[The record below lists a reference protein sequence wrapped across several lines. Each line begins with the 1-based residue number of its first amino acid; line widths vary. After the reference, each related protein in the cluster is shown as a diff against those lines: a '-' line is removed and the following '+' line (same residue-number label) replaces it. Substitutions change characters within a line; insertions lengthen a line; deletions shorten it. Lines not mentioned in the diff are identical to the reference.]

1 MRGHGVCRAFA
12 SRRFCEVKK
21 RVFQAESSRRASPIP
36 HRKTQDDPHKLRRL
50 RRPTGPRRAEVCAV
64 QGQILQS
71 DLPDGPCHPDDPMA
85 AVYGGNVAESLIE
98 LGRFA
103 EAKAFLPDVI
113 AFSVSRHGANHIE
126 TLKLRWRLATSL
138 YKCEGASISDCEEAV
153 ATLEDVI
160 RISRRVCGTNHP
172 TFAKAPTALESAREA
187 LARARGAAW
196 FLIAREQHQR
206 EPGDSV

>member
-1 MRGHGVCRAFA
+1 MR
-12 SRRFCEVKK
+12 
-21 RVFQAESSRRASPIP
+21 
-36 HRKTQDDPHKLRRL
+36 
-50 RRPTGPRRAEVCAV
+50 
-64 QGQILQS
+64 
-71 DLPDGPCHPDDPMA
+71 
-85 AVYGGNVAESLIE
+85 YAESLND

-160 RISRRVCGTNHP
+160 LISRRVCGTNHP
-172 TFAKAPTALESAREA
+172 TFTKAPIALESAREA
-187 LARARGAAW
+187 LARAR
-196 FLIAREQHQR
+196 ARSR
-206 EPGDSV
+206 GPG

>member
-1 MRGHGVCRAFA
+1 
-12 SRRFCEVKK
+12 
-21 RVFQAESSRRASPIP
+21 
-36 HRKTQDDPHKLRRL
+36 
-50 RRPTGPRRAEVCAV
+50 
-64 QGQILQS
+64 
-71 DLPDGPCHPDDPMA
+71 MA

-160 RISRRVCGTNHP
+160 LISRRVCGTNHP
-172 TFAKAPTALESAREA
+172 TFAKAPIALESAREA
-187 LARARGAAW
+187 LARAR
-196 FLIAREQHQR
+196 ARVSK
-206 EPGDSV
+206 D

>member
-1 MRGHGVCRAFA
+1 MPVYSSG
-12 SRRFCEVKK
+12 SRRPGRPS
-21 RVFQAESSRRASPIP
+21 RVF
-36 HRKTQDDPHKLRRL
+36 RL
-50 RRPTGPRRAEVCAV
+50 AYFDARP
-64 QGQILQS
+64 
-71 DLPDGPCHPDDPMA
+71 
-85 AVYGGNVAESLIE
+85 IE

-172 TFAKAPTALESAREA
+172 TFSKAPTALESAREA

>member
-1 MRGHGVCRAFA
+1 MGNVAAGLHGVGKITDSLAIYKSVLAAQQRVGDDARCCANTMNAIAVCYADLGRTELALPMQRDAYNAQLVFVRAG
-12 SRRFCEVKK
+12 V
-21 RVFQAESSRRASPIP
+21 
-36 HRKTQDDPHKLRRL
+36 
-50 RRPTGPRRAEVCAV
+50 
-64 QGQILQS
+64 
-71 DLPDGPCHPDDPMA
+71 CHPDDPMA

-172 TFAKAPTALESAREA
+172 TFAKAPIALESAREA
-187 LARARGAAW
+187 LARAR
-196 FLIAREQHQR
+196 ARASK
-206 EPGDSV
+206 D